1 MKKVI
6 LILMP
11 FLFFNHV
18 NAQESV
24 ISARHEVTF
33 KLKITDLAITDSVG
47 IGWFIEP
54 YADDQKI
61 ERSLFPK
68 SPNTDGLYE
77 QTISFPDALM
87 GKTITYWYA
96 TTQGRSDF
104 ERSFVLEKNKIQE
117 RIESWSFIDGLVG
130 KIKPTQ
136 MLFVEPNSVEE
147 KTMLTEPYVGITTNG
162 KPIEDL
168 YPIKKTGSST
178 TPIKKAV
185 IAFIAS
191 LTKEQKSASTFP
203 IASDEWRRWHNVEDW
218 PRAGVCYEDLNA
230 QQQKLALAFLKES
243 LSTQGLQKAK
253 NIMTMEVYLATLVP
267 ENKDLGGE
275 KYWFTFMGTP
285 SDTERKGII

>member
-1 MKKVI
+1 MKKI
-6 LILMP
+6 LFSLIAVSLISC
-11 FLFFNHV
+11 
-18 NAQESV
+18 QE
-24 ISARHEVTF
+24 
-33 KLKITDLAITDSVG
+33 
-47 IGWFIEP
+47 P
-54 YADDQKI
+54 
-61 ERSLFPK
+61 
-68 SPNTDGLYE
+68 
-77 QTISFPDALM
+77 
-87 GKTITYWYA
+87 
-96 TTQGRSDF
+96 
-104 ERSFVLEKNKIQE
+104 
-117 RIESWSFIDGLVG
+117 

-147 KTMLTEPYVGITTNG
+147 KTMLTEPYVGITTDG

-178 TPIKKAV
+178 APIKNAV

-203 IASDEWRRWHNVEDW
+203 IASDEWRRWHNIEDW

-253 NIMTMEVYLATLVP
+253 NIMTMEVYLASLVP

-275 KYWFTFMGTP
+275 KYWFTFLGTP
-285 SDTERKGII
+285 SETEPWGWQMEGHHLIINYFVLGDQVVMTPTFMGSEPNLVETGDNKGLRTFEMEEKKGLDFYLSLNSKQKEKATILNKKEFDFNQTEAFRDNQIVPTTGISAKIYQNHNKRFCLI